1 MAHYIK
7 IMRHS
12 FSDFNREAELI
23 TSIKRSIG
31 NYVRDGKKFYIGICS
46 GTNRE
51 GAMERRVDDYKERN
65 NLNKM
70 VTLFEADDQQTV
82 RNIEGQLI
90 HYYLST
96 YTGNGNCINRAEGGG
111 GRNSKGPKYQ
121 VYIAIE
127 E

>member
-1 MAHYIK
+1 MAYYIK

-12 FSDFNREAELI
+12 FSDFVNREAELI

-31 NYVRDGKKFYIGICS
+31 NYVRNGKKFYIGICS

-51 GAMERRVDDYKERN
+51 RAMERRVDDYKKQE

-70 VTLFEADDQQTV
+70 IALFEADDQDTV

-90 HYYLST
+90 RYYRS
-96 YTGNGNCINRAEGGG
+96 TGNEKCKNRAQGGG